1 MATRA
6 IDSSAAADTRTFRVQ
21 RRYECELEYALFLF
35 AAARLGV
42 DAGGISVVVHRRTHG
57 VFLALGAAFKLA
69 TRAVSR
75 VGIVCVSSECRYRF
89 AQRAVFWA
97 DLGMRRNRFADGS
110 LKAHCQWK

>member
-1 MATRA
+1 MAKSTINA
-6 IDSSAAADTRTFRVQ
+6 SAAADTCALCVQ
-21 RRYECELEYALFLF
+21 RRDECELEHALFLF

-69 TRAVSR
+69 TRTVSGL
-75 VGIVCVSSECRYRF
+75 GIVCLGAECGYCF